1 MEMTLEKITE
11 LRDKGL
17 SWREIGMF
25 FAQDGEEPYLVG
37 ERARA
42 IWKKRRQPERRFM
55 RSNKDGT
62 ATSEVAETQQNPTE
76 FDNDALLRY
85 HGYDPKYWQVIEST
99 CTKRGEKWSSRIKVV
114 TREVP
119 QLQEDML
126 AEVMAGVLGRLD
138 KVSVGHT
145 WKSRMFDRCAVVAL
159 YDVHYGRRSLSGET
173 RDVAEDVMQVIE
185 ALADKLD
192 EKGVDKVFITIG
204 QDFLN
209 SDNPQGTTTKGT
221 PQDNSMAWHE
231 ILAGGLALMS
241 RVVEALVAVAEVEV
255 IYSEGNHD
263 IVLSYA
269 IAKALEERY
278 RGDERVTVD
287 TDPSPRKY
295 RQWGTTA
302 IGLSHGDKE
311 ADLPTVMQMENPR
324 LWGESTFRYWF
335 LGHLHQ
341 LSLAEKNG
349 VTLVRCR
356 AMALPDE
363 WSLHKGF
370 VGSERGVTCGIID
383 DEIGLEE
390 IWLMRP

>member
-1 MEMTLEKITE
+1 
-11 LRDKGL
+11 
-17 SWREIGMF
+17 
-25 FAQDGEEPYLVG
+25 
-37 ERARA
+37 
-42 IWKKRRQPERRFM
+42 M

-62 ATSEVAETQQNPTE
+62 ATSEVAETQQNPTD

-85 HGYDPKYWQVIEST
+85 HGYDPAYWRVIEST

-114 TREVP
+114 AREVP

-126 AEVMAGVLGRLD
+126 AEVMGGMLKRLD
-138 KVSVGHT
+138 KVSIGHR
-145 WKSRMFDRCAVVAL
+145 WKSRVFDRCAVVAL
-159 YDVHYGRRSLSGET
+159 YDVHYGRRTLVGET
-173 RDVAEDVMQVIE
+173 HDVAEDVMTVIE
-185 ALADKLD
+185 ALVDKLD
-192 EKGVDKVFITIG
+192 EKGVDKVFVTIG

-231 ILAGGLALMS
+231 MLAGGLALMS
-241 RVVEALVAVAEVEV
+241 RVVEALAGVAEVEV

-263 IVLSYA
+263 MVLSYA